1 MHLIIFFGLESLR
14 SSDKLYIKRFFS
26 ESNSLYMYMY
36 INLIKYNVI
45 TLLKI
50 GYETKNF

>member
-1 MHLIIFFGLESLR
+1 MYIWLYFSGLKVYEVVTIIYKEV
-14 SSDKLYIKRFFS
+14 FS